1 MIVHG
6 PTNRHSGDI
15 LSGISMANNLKKT
28 GSKADLELCIFS
40 TNRRPFFPIS
50 QIGNINQ
57 QLNKKVISM
66 KSSPS
71 YSEMNPLSPSGASR
85 GVILGSCCRGGGEGD
100 SGWSMSNF
108 L

>member
-28 GSKADLELCIFS
+28 GSKADLELCIFF

-57 QLNKKVISM
+57 QLNKKVISI

-85 GVILGSCCRGGGEGD
+85 GVI
-100 SGWSMSNF
+100 
-108 L
+108 